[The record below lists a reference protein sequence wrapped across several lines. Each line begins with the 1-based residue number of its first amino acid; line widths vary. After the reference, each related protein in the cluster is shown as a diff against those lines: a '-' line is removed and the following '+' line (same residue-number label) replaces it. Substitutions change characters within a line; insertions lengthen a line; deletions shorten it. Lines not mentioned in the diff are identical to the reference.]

1 MNRRRVVKLV
11 LGVSLIA
18 VPVVGL
24 WQRQNIFDWAR
35 LRDYNP
41 PAAIASLAEA
51 DSMNAKAKRIFYV
64 NHPELIANTASFRG
78 NCSISEQ
85 TIVLGCYHPDQQ
97 GIFVYDV
104 SDERL
109 GGIEEVTAAHEML
122 HAAYG
127 RLSSKD
133 KDYVDGLIQ
142 DFYDNGLSDERVKET
157 INSYKKTEPNELVN
171 EMHSIFGTEIASL
184 PASLENYYK
193 RYFNNRAA
201 VVAFSQRY
209 ENEFTSRAARAKQY
223 ETQIN
228 ELKQKIESQEANLKT
243 QLEGIEAEQA
253 RLDSLRSSGQ
263 IEAYNAGVASY
274 NAGVQAYNNG
284 IAQYKRD
291 VDRYNSLIAQY
302 NDIAGELR
310 QLYGA
315 IDTRLQTRQKK

>member
-1 MNRRRVVKLV
+1 MV

-24 WQRQNIFDWAR
+24 WQWQNIFDWTR
-35 LRDYNP
+35 LRDYTP
-41 PAAIASLAEA
+41 PPAIASLAEA
-51 DSMNAKAKRIFYV
+51 DSMNDKARRIFYV
-64 NHPELIANTASFRG
+64 NRPEMIADTANFRK
-78 NCSISEQ
+78 NCSSNEQ
-85 TIVLGCYHPDQQ
+85 TIVLGCYQSGQ
-97 GIFVYDV
+97 NGIYIFDV
-104 SDERL
+104 TDERL

-122 HAAYG
+122 HAAYD
-127 RLSSKD
+127 RLGSQD

-142 DFYDNGLSDERVKET
+142 DFYDNGLSDERVKNT
-157 INSYKKTEPNELVN
+157 IDSYKKTEPNELLN

-184 PASLENYYK
+184 PAPLENYYK

-209 ENEFTSRAARAKQY
+209 ESEFTSRAERAKQY

-228 ELKQKIESQEANLKT
+228 ELQRKIEAEEANLKT
-243 QLEGIEAEQA
+243 QLAGIEAEQA
-253 RLDSLRSSGQ
+253 RLDSFRDSDQ
-263 IEAYNAGVASY
+263 FEAYNGGVAGY
-274 NAGVQAYNNG
+274 NAQVQAYNNG
-284 IAQYKRD
+284 IARYKRD

-315 IDTRLQTRQKK
+315 IDTRLQTQTTR

>member
-1 MNRRRVVKLV
+1 MSRKRVINLV

-41 PAAIASLAEA
+41 PAAIVNLAAA
-51 DSMNAKAKRIFYV
+51 DTMNDKARRIFYV
-64 NHPELIANTASFRG
+64 NHPELIADTASFRG

-85 TIVLGCYHPDQQ
+85 TIVLGCYHSDQQ

-122 HAAYG
+122 HAAYD
-127 RLSSKD
+127 RLSNNDREAINKLLTGYYQNELKD
-133 KDYVDGLIQ
+133 KRILDTVEG
-142 DFYDNGLSDERVKET
+142 
-157 INSYKKTEPNELVN
+157 YKKTEPNDVVN
-171 EMHSIFGTEIASL
+171 EMHSIFGTEITNL
-184 PASLENYYK
+184 PAPLEEYYK

-201 VVAFSQRY
+201 VVAYSQRY
-209 ENEFTSRAARAKQY
+209 EGEFTSRTARAQQY

-228 ELKQKIESQEANLKT
+228 ELKQKIEAEEANLKT

-253 RLDSLRSSGQ
+253 RLDNLRNSDQ
-263 IEAYNAGVASY
+263 IEEYNAGVAGY
-274 NAGVQAYNNG
+274 NAQVQAYNNG
-284 IAQYKRD
+284 IALYRRD

-315 IDTRLQTRQKK
+315 IDTRLSTQPAR